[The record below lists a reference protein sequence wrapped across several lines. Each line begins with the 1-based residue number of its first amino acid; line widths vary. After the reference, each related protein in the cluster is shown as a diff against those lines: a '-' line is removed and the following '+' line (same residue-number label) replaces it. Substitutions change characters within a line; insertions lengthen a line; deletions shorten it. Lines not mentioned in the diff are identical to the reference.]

1 MFLLVDPEG
10 RHLNMTSWELV
21 GSGYAIRSK
30 GACVAELMYE
40 RWKQTITCAGAAPQ
54 SVSNPVQLSVNTPSA
69 PTTSNASPPHLVVV
83 PDSEYASRPW
93 RKQ

>member
-40 RWKQTITCAGAAPQ
+40 RWKQTVTCAGAPVRPAISNAPLTVAA
-54 SVSNPVQLSVNTPSA
+54 SPSA
-69 PTTSNASPPHLVVV
+69 SPSP
-83 PDSEYASRPW
+83 
-93 RKQ
+93 